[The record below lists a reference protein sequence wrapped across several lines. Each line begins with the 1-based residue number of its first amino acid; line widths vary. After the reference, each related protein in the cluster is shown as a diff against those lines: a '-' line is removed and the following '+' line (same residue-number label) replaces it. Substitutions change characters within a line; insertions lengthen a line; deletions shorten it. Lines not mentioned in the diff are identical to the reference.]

1 MVDVE
6 VYMFDGKNYIVFDK
20 IQDYVYLANEK
31 NTRDMMIRKI
41 DNNDDHALLSLESD
55 EEFEKALML
64 LTTKKLQEE
73 EEQKFSFS

>member
-41 DNNDDHALLSLESD
+41 DNNNDDHALLSLESD

-73 EEQKFSFS
+73 EE

>member
-41 DNNDDHALLSLESD
+41 DINDDRTLLSLESD

-64 LTTKKLQEE
+64 LTTKKLQDE

>member
-20 IQDYVYLANEK
+20 IQDYVYLKKKK

-41 DNNDDHALLSLESD
+41 DINDDRTLLSLESD

-64 LTTKKLQEE
+64 LTTKKLQDEE
-73 EEQKFSFS
+73 E